1 MYSLL
6 KRNQLKDKTTTHLT
20 HTQLRHH
27 FIFRIQNHRHPHR
40 VGPTAIAVVSS
51 FQPSGFA
58 SQTHL
63 ESDIIPNRLANKQ
76 NTADSH
82 PRFIE
87 ADAPQHV
94 QPQTLVLHEAA
105 DF

>member
-6 KRNQLKDKTTTHLT
+6 KRNQQKDKTTTHLT

-27 FIFRIQNHRHPHR
+27 FIFRIQNHRHRHR
-40 VGPTAIAVVSS
+40 VGPTRNRRN
-51 FQPSGFA
+51 
-58 SQTHL
+58 
-63 ESDIIPNRLANKQ
+63 IIPNRLANKQ

-87 ADAPQHV
+87 ADAHQHV